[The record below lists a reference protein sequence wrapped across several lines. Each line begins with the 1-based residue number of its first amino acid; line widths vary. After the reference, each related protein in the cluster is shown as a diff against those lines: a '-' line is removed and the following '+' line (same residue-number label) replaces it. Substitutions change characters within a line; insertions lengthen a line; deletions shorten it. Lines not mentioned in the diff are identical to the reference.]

1 MRKWKFLIQ
10 TIARICVFLF
20 VFCYGASAEEVDV
33 AVVLAADVSASVGN
47 EAVEQQ
53 RQAHANA
60 LRSPEVIGAVMMGV
74 RGCAGFAYF
83 EWSSNGRK
91 RVLLPW
97 TRICGPADAEDAAR
111 RIVAGPG
118 KGRRVGGRTSVSFAI
133 AAAAALLAN
142 SPWRSDRTII
152 DIAANGFNNDG
163 PSLADSRA
171 GAIAAGQ
178 TINAVA
184 LPGPDSGS
192 LTDYLAGQV
201 IGGPGAFV
209 IESDQGRG
217 FSVALRRKLVTE
229 IAAAPPGRVRATAVR
244 TASLAR
250 PAPWLP

>member
-1 MRKWKFLIQ
+1 M
-10 TIARICVFLF
+10 
-20 VFCYGASAEEVDV
+20 
-33 AVVLAADVSASVGN
+33 
-47 EAVEQQ
+47 VEQWA
-53 RQAHANA
+53 QAGAAA
-60 LRSPEVIGAVMMGV
+60 LDAHR
-74 RGCAGFAYF
+74 
-83 EWSSNGRK
+83 
-91 RVLLPW
+91 
-97 TRICGPADAEDAAR
+97 GPADAEDAAR

-133 AAAAALLAN
+133 AAAAALLADL
-142 SPWRSDRTII
+142 PWRSDRTII

-171 GAIAAGQ
+171 GAIAAGH

-229 IAAAPPGRVRATAVR
+229 IAAAPPGQVRATAVR